1 MYSPVTLT
9 PIGTVHSPI
18 REPIDEVFGGLAVR
32 IELDRARF
40 TPESLK
46 GLADFSHV
54 EIFFYFHQI
63 DESKIV
69 FDTRHPRN
77 RQDWPEV
84 GIFAQR
90 ARMRPSRIGST
101 VCRLVSVEGLTVAV
115 EDLDAIDGTPVLD
128 IKPWMSV
135 MGPRGELR
143 EPAWARELATTYWRP
158 QNRASSKP

>member
-54 EIFFYFHQI
+54 EIFFYFHQL

-101 VCRLVSVEGLTVAV
+101 VCRLVAVEGL
-115 EDLDAIDGTPVLD
+115 
-128 IKPWMSV
+128 
-135 MGPRGELR
+135 
-143 EPAWARELATTYWRP
+143 
-158 QNRASSKP
+158 